1 MSRLTTDPREGIT
14 SLDDKSP
21 IMLMPVRLETRFAKD
36 STLLVRIYP
45 DGCNISTFDEA
56 LTASE
61 VDNVRR
67 YWTEVRE
74 AGTEAQL
81 RAAWR
86 RLVAA
91 HGSGR
96 STWLQA
102 VHRPVNPAGPPVFPD
117 VETKQDAWSRA
128 PRVLLMPQRFVVI
141 GFRAGE
147 NPLVELGAEVDQD
160 LFAGPDPAATGDDQ
174 LRHDERGD
182 LVMPE
187 RLRWL
192 SDFDRAVEV
201 GMGLRIPLTPE
212 QAQGG
217 FDRLL
222 VLGVRIGSDAEEGAS
237 KLRDLL
243 FQHAYSRTG
252 VAIVARGTPTNN
264 SEDADSGYGRRDD
277 PDASFDD
284 LREPAY
290 EVTTDDEKKRDG
302 QRLAEYLGLPADSF
316 VHTHGAAGT
325 DHFTARAMN
334 TLLWPATFG
343 YWMRSM
349 MGEVFSDGAADDTR
363 QFFERHVVGGGVVPT
378 MRIGAQPYGILPA
391 TAFSRLEWPDRDAD
405 VSKLAIPLYRVL
417 DTIRQDWTPLV
428 ERVARIGGPTDD
440 PHQTLL
446 DVLALH
452 PGSVEWS
459 QRYAESLTTLLN
471 RLHLRGLGGAIQQVQ
486 LAQQRTAGRQLLA
499 RLGYSGTAVPPIL
512 NQVFSGRQNLLTG
525 GVVEALPP
533 SETAPLRPSTVD
545 GRNYLAWLAS
555 AAQGGLDR
563 LYNQQDFVDDRPP
576 ASLLYLMARHAL
588 QLGYHEVAVRLY
600 RASGLYTQ
608 AQARAARIDNPILHI
623 SSGNPLSESRYQLL
637 YATAAPITGSPTR
650 RVCDHITQ
658 TIGSPA
664 NRELAAQLD
673 ALERLQNAP
682 TAQLERAFADHV
694 DTCSYR
700 LDAWLLGLVDL
711 QLTRMREQLPTGLH
725 LGAYGL
731 VEDLRPGRSERAD
744 FVPEDPDVAKDFSD
758 GPLTLDPANQGFVHT
773 PSLNHAVAA
782 AVLRN
787 GYLSGVAPGEGPAVD
802 LSSARVRAALALIN
816 GVRAGQSLS
825 DLLGYQFERGLHD
838 RYGMAEVD
846 GFILPLRKAF
856 PLRADR
862 MASTRTDD
870 GVPIEAIEA
879 GNVLDGLALVERL
892 RTAGSYPFGAA
903 GLPPASPA
911 QAAAINAEAHRL
923 LDTHDA
929 VADLALAEGVYQA
942 VMGNYDR
949 VASTYDAY
957 AKGTSPAEPDIVRT
971 PSSGVTLTHRV
982 ALHLPPTAVPGP
994 DATPRAR
1001 IEPAVDAWLTGVLP
1015 PLDEVGCRVSFRSAS
1030 SGTDVMREITL
1041 APLGLRPVDLVRI
1054 GRTDA
1059 LSELDDRVRR
1069 CVRATFDP
1077 RPDQPI
1083 TIDYHEAAPGQ
1094 VSVFEL
1100 LPLLRAAHRLISL
1113 SRPLTADDLAPAADT
1128 RHADEPSPFIDRQ
1141 RVGTVDSALR
1151 AVRSELATAANA
1163 LAVPDPAS
1171 GLASDVDERV
1181 DSAVEALARADLF
1194 GLAQAGWGFAYESL
1208 GAAYA
1213 DLLAACAD
1221 TAQRCGDRLD
1231 RFAEEFARYEA
1242 VPPEG
1247 SDEARF
1253 LFLSRAEAAIST
1265 APLLPRP
1272 STPAA
1277 YAAALQAGPVA
1288 DMVAARDRY
1297 QAVAASTRT
1306 TASGLRADI
1315 MAIPAAQPVD
1325 LAPPDLGPAEDRLIH
1340 LLADIRSVLLTVLAE
1355 ADRRLAAAAAAFQEH
1370 DGTTSPAERVT
1381 ALQEA
1386 AKALLGDDCRLI
1398 PEFTMD
1404 GERAD
1409 RFSAA
1414 LTESRSGAPFAHLDV
1429 DFPVDTWLHS
1439 TARVRER
1446 LHDWEQLQ
1454 VLSGAFG
1461 RQEPELDALQLPP
1474 VTGEGWLGLDI
1485 RPDQVVDSDR
1495 LLYTAHLATGVVPGT
1510 PQRGLLLDEW
1520 TETIPSSTAESG
1532 IAFHSD
1538 RPNTEAAQAMLLVT
1552 PTLIRGS
1559 WQWDDLVDA
1568 VCDTMDLAKLRALEP
1583 RHIGELPYAP
1593 FLPATLMAS
1602 QVRQLTIAA
1611 DLALNNVFANVP
1623 SPMKAKP

>member
-1 MSRLTTDPREGIT
+1 MSRLTTDPREGVND
-14 SLDDKSP
+14 LDDTSP
-21 IMLMPVRLETRFAKD
+21 ILLMPVRLETRFTKD
-36 STLLVRIYP
+36 PELLVRIYP
-45 DGCNISTFDEA
+45 DDCNISTFDEA
-56 LTASE
+56 LTPSE

-74 AGTEAQL
+74 AGTAEAPQ

-96 STWLQA
+96 ATWLRA
-102 VHRPVNPAGPPVFPD
+102 VHQPVNPSGPPDFPE
-117 VETKQDAWSRA
+117 VSTKQDAWAQA

-147 NPLVELGAEVDQD
+147 DPLVEVGAEVDRE
-160 LFAGPDPAATGDDQ
+160 LFAGPDPSATGEDQ
-174 LRHDERGD
+174 LHHDERGN
-182 LVMPE
+182 LVMPD

-201 GMGLRIPLTPE
+201 GMGLRIPLTKE

-222 VLGVRIGSDAEEGAS
+222 VLGVRIGSDAEQGAAQFG
-237 KLRDLL
+237 DLL
-243 FQHAYSRTG
+243 RRHAHSRAG
-252 VAIVARGTPTNN
+252 VAVVARGTPTNN

-290 EVTTDDEKKRDG
+290 DVTAESGEKRDG
-302 QRLAEYLGLPADSF
+302 QWMAEYLGLSADFF
-316 VHTHGAAGT
+316 VHTHGAAET
-325 DHFTARAMN
+325 DSLTSRAMN

-343 YWMRSM
+343 HWMRAM
-349 MGEVFSDGAADDTR
+349 MGEVFGEGDTDDLGE
-363 QFFERHVVGGGVVPT
+363 FFVGHVLGGGVVPA

-391 TAFSRLEWPDRDAD
+391 TAFSRLEWPGHDAD
-405 VSKLAIPLYRVL
+405 VNKVAGPLYNVL

-428 ERVARIGGPTDD
+428 ERVARIGGPSDD
-440 PHQTLL
+440 AHQTLL

-471 RLHLRGLGGAIQQVQ
+471 RLNLRGLAGWIQQIKSAAERAA
-486 LAQQRTAGRQLLA
+486 AQELLA
-499 RLGYSGTAVPPIL
+499 HHGYGGTGAPPIL
-512 NQVFSGRQNLLTG
+512 DLVFSSRQNLLTG
-525 GVVEALPP
+525 GVVDGLPP

-545 GRNYLAWLAS
+545 GRNYLSWLAS
-555 AAQGGLDR
+555 AARGGLDR
-563 LYNQQDFVDDRPP
+563 LYDQDDFVDDRPP

-588 QLGYHEVAVRLY
+588 QLGYHEAGVRSY
-600 RASGLYTQ
+600 QAAGLYTP
-608 AQARAARIDNPILHI
+608 AQARAARTDNPILHI
-623 SSGNPLSESRYQLL
+623 STGASLSESRYQPLF
-637 YATAAPITGSPTR
+637 AAVEPITGHPTR
-650 RVCDHITQ
+650 RVADHITM
-658 TIGSPA
+658 TLGSPQSA
-664 NRELAAQLD
+664 ELAAQLD
-673 ALERLQNAP
+673 ALARLENVP

-711 QLTRMREQLPTGLH
+711 QLTRMREQRPTGLH

-731 VEDLRPGRSERAD
+731 VEDLRPGRSERFD
-744 FVPEDPDVAKDFSD
+744 FVPEDKDVAEDFKE
-758 GPLTLDPANQGFVHT
+758 GPLTVDPANQGFVHT

-787 GYLSGVAPGEGPAVD
+787 GYLSGAAPGEGPAVD
-802 LSSARVRAALALIN
+802 LSSARVRAALALVN

-838 RYGMAEVD
+838 RHGLAEVD
-846 GFILPLRKAF
+846 GFILPLRKEF

-862 MASTRTDD
+862 MASTRTGD

-879 GNVLDGLALVERL
+879 GNVLDGLALVNRL
-892 RTAGSYPFGAA
+892 RTAGGYPFGAT
-903 GLPPASPA
+903 GLPVASAA
-911 QAAAINAEAHRL
+911 QRAAINAEAHRL

-957 AKGTSPAEPDIVRT
+957 AKGRSPAEPDIVRT

-982 ALHLPPTAVPGP
+982 ALHLPPTATPGP
-994 DATPRAR
+994 GATPRAR
-1001 IEPAVDAWLTGVLP
+1001 IEPSVDAWLAEVLP
-1015 PLDEVGCRVSFRSAS
+1015 PLDEVGCMVSFRSA
-1030 SGTDVMREITL
+1030 GTGTETVREVTL
-1041 APLGLRPVDLVRI
+1041 ASLGLRPADLVAI
-1054 GRTDA
+1054 GRVES

-1069 CVRATFDP
+1069 FVRATFDP

-1083 TIDYHEAAPGQ
+1083 AIDHQQAAAGR

-1100 LPLLRAAHRLISL
+1100 LPMLTAARRLVTL
-1113 SRPLTADDLAPAADT
+1113 SRPLTGNDLRVTAGARAG
-1128 RHADEPSPFIDRQ
+1128 DEPAPFIDRR
-1141 RVGTVDSALR
+1141 RVDAVDSALR
-1151 AVRSELATAANA
+1151 AVRSELATVADAPTG
-1163 LAVPDPAS
+1163 PDPAF
-1171 GLASDVDERV
+1171 DVDEQV
-1181 DSAVEALARADLF
+1181 ESAVDALARAASF
-1194 GLAQAGWGFAYESL
+1194 GLAQAGWDFAYEGL
-1208 GAAYA
+1208 GLAYA
-1213 DLLAACAD
+1213 ELLAACAE
-1221 TAQRCGDRLD
+1221 TAGRCGDRLD
-1231 RFAEEFARYEA
+1231 RFAEEFARYQA
-1242 VPPEG
+1242 VPAAG
-1247 SDEARF
+1247 SDEERF
-1253 LFLSRAEAAIST
+1253 LFLGRAEAAIST
-1265 APLLPRP
+1265 APIQPRP
-1272 STPAA
+1272 ATPAA
-1277 YAAALQAGPVA
+1277 FAAALQAGPVA
-1288 DMVAARDRY
+1288 DLEAARIRY

-1306 TASGLRADI
+1306 TAWGLHSDI
-1315 MAIPAAQPVD
+1315 MAIPPAAPVD
-1325 LAPPDLGPAEDRLIH
+1325 LAAPNLTPAEDRLIQ
-1340 LLADIRSVLLTVLAE
+1340 LLVDTRSVLLTVLAE
-1355 ADRRLAAAAAAFQEH
+1355 ADRRLAASAAALDKH
-1370 DGTTSPAERVT
+1370 DGATSPAERVA

-1386 AKALLGDDCRLI
+1386 AKALLGDECLLI
-1398 PEFTMD
+1398 PEFTVD
-1404 GERAD
+1404 GQSAGQV
-1409 RFSAA
+1409 SAA
-1414 LTESRSGAPFAHLDV
+1414 LTASRSGAPYTHLDV

-1454 VLSGAFG
+1454 LLAGAFG
-1461 RQEPELDALQLPP
+1461 RPEPEFDALQLPP
-1474 VTGEGWLGLDI
+1474 VAGEGWLGLDI

-1495 LLYTAHLATGVVPGT
+1495 LLYTAHLPAGVVPGG

-1538 RPNTEAAQAMLLVT
+1538 RPNTEAPQAMLLVT
-1552 PTLIRGS
+1552 PTLTRGA
-1559 WQWDDLVDA
+1559 WKWDDLVDA
-1568 VCDTMDLAKLRALEP
+1568 VCDTIDLARLRALEP
-1583 RHIGELPYAP
+1583 RHIGELPYAS

-1611 DLALNNVFANVP
+1611 DLALNNVLANV
-1623 SPMKAKP
+1623 KAQS